1 MFGWFITLWI
11 MEATEKSD
19 LWTGRRVGQQ
29 QRYRLD
35 QPLGG
40 GGMGD
45 VYLAMD
51 LTLGKQVALKV
62 LKATLSDN
70 NDLRKRFDREVTISA
85 ALGSEHIVQVLDHG
99 VMREGYPFYVMEYLK
114 GESLGQRVR
123 REKRLSPEQ
132 VVRIMVQV
140 CEGLALAHNGI
151 TLWRSDAT
159 YPEHIRVIHRDLK
172 PDNIFL
178 IPHNLLGDW
187 VKILDFGI
195 AKIYTEEMSHTTL
208 TNVGSFLGTCRYAAP
223 EQWRGDEIIDGR
235 TDIYAL
241 GVLIYQILSG
251 TDPFGLHSETRNI
264 NATSWLT
271 AHAFTDP
278 QPLRELPDCQR
289 LPNTLEEVVLR
300 CLAKEPQDRYPN
312 VETLSLALKQAIGW
326 ESGGTA
332 EEIRSDDPQLNPPL
346 ETTLP
351 NHPLGSRKPQ
361 GQSEKIRLP
370 VQAEPSPDQAQTRI
384 EPVTTPQAG
393 SHPPE
398 LDQATPV
405 DTALTCTAIDR
416 WKLPLAAVLMVG
428 LGLGAVGIWSLTR
441 GSDPLQQAQSMA
453 EAGDRLSAISLAEG
467 IPDSDTRFSMA
478 QALISDWRVQ
488 EAREAASV
496 GDLSSAI
503 ALASQV
509 EPDQPNYS
517 TAQAL
522 ASEWTLEAARQA
534 ASAGD
539 LAGAIAMAGKIPVE
553 QASFAVAQSLLAD
566 WQLQQALAFLEQ
578 DDLDKARQR
587 LGDIPTDQPQFE
599 QGQALGQDLE
609 RVQSARTQARSGQF
623 QTAIATAYGIR
634 PEGEVGQTAQN
645 LVCEQLAALLNKDF
659 RMGVDAVPNGQPPR
673 FGNYQLSGCTSPRIQ
688 IRSQILNLSDRS
700 DDNLKLI
707 AIAMASMMWE
717 NLPQAAHTRLQSGE
731 IQVDF
736 VQGEQQIA
744 QVFISRPALFTDG
757 GADLLNQMLASTQVQ
772 RP

>member
-1 MFGWFITLWI
+1 

-19 LWTGRRVGQQ
+19 LWAGRRVGKQ

-35 QPLGG
+35 QLLGG

-62 LKATLSDN
+62 LKATLSEN
-70 NDLRKRFDREVTISA
+70 SDLRKRFDREVTISA

-99 VMREGYPFYVMEYLK
+99 VMQEGYPFYVMEYLK

-271 AHAFTDP
+271 AHAFTEP
-278 QPLRELPDCQR
+278 HPLREIPDCQG
-289 LPNTLEEVVLR
+289 LPNALEQVVLR

-312 VETLSLALKQAIGW
+312 VETLSLALKQAIGV
-326 ESGGTA
+326 ESGGIPGELRPA
-332 EEIRSDDPQLNPPL
+332 DLGLSPIL

-351 NHPLGSRKPQ
+351 NHQCDVPKPQ
-361 GQSEKIRLP
+361 GHSETI
-370 VQAEPSPDQAQTRI
+370 T
-384 EPVTTPQAG
+384 
-393 SHPPE
+393 
-398 LDQATPV
+398 
-405 DTALTCTAIDR
+405 
-416 WKLPLAAVLMVG
+416 LPLQSRSTSTSAELSETRPASPTLTPSDQWKWPVAILLVMG
-428 LGLGAVGIWSLTR
+428 LGLGAVGIWSLIR
-441 GSDPLQQAQSMA
+441 GNDPLRQAQSMA

-467 IPDSDTRFSMA
+467 IPAADARFSMA
-478 QALISDWRVQ
+478 QALISDWQVQ
-488 EAREAASV
+488 EAREAANG
-496 GDLSSAI
+496 GDLSTAI

-534 ASAGD
+534 ASVGD
-539 LAGAIAMAGKIPVE
+539 LAGAIAMAGKIPAD
-553 QASFAVAQSLLAD
+553 QASFTIAQPLLAD

-578 DDLDKARQR
+578 DDLDTAQQL

-599 QGQALGQDLE
+599 QGQALGEDLE
-609 RVQSARTQARSGQF
+609 RLQSARTQARSGQF

-634 PEGEVGQTAQN
+634 PEGEVGQAAQN
-645 LVCEQLAALLNKDF
+645 LVCEQLAALLNQDF
-659 RMGVDAVPNGQPPR
+659 RMGVDAVPNGEPPR
-673 FGNYQLSGCTSPRIQ
+673 FGNYQLRGCTSPRIQ
-688 IRSQILNLSDRS
+688 IRSEILNLSDRS
-700 DDNLKLI
+700 DENLKLI
-707 AIAMASMMWE
+707 AIAMASMTWDH
-717 NLPQAAHTRLQSGE
+717 LPQVAHTRLQSGE
-731 IQVDF
+731 IQVVF
-736 VQGEQQIA
+736 GEAEQEIA